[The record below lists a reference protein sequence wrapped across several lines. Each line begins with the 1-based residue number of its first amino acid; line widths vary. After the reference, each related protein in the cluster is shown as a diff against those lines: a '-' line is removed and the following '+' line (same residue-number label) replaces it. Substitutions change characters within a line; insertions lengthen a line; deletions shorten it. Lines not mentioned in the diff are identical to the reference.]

1 MELLL
6 ITPARAP
13 AIAPGFTVAL
23 PAGGQRWARWN
34 LAVTES
40 ESVWEC
46 GVEGR
51 RTCLLVLAFK
61 VLYNAGEILRDERD
75 AQLH

>member
-6 ITPARAP
+6 ITLTRAP

-34 LAVTES
+34 PAVTES
-40 ESVWEC
+40 ESIWEC
-46 GVEGR
+46 GVGER
-51 RTCLLVLAFK
+51 RSCLVLAFK
-61 VLYNAGEILRDERD
+61 VLYNAGEILQDERD
-75 AQLH
+75 TQLH